1 MGHTV
6 NVPLPLAQFLI
17 ARGDAVALETKQ
29 ASERPSKAAGKVE
42 PSPSS
47 PVAQASTEATATQS
61 ENGGKP
67 RGRPVIKQPSSR

>member
-29 ASERPSKAAGKVE
+29 ASERPSRAAGRVE
-42 PSPSS
+42 ASQSS
-47 PVAQASTEATATQS
+47 PVAQASTEQTATPS
-61 ENGGKP
+61 EHGGKR
-67 RGRPVIKQPSSR
+67 RGRPAKEQ